1 MRQALSISLRP
12 EELKRTRHLARK
24 RGFSVISDYV
34 RFLVAQDDE
43 ELISEDEVLKRI
55 KETERLHKRGKLIKA
70 DSIKDLLS

>member
-12 EELKRTRHLARK
+12 EELKKTRYLARK
-24 RGFSVISDYV
+24 RGFPVISDYV